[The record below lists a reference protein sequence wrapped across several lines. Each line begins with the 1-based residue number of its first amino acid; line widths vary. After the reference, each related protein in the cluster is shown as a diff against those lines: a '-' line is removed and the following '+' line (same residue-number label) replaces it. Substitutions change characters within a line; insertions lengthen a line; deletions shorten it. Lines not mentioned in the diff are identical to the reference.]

1 MHHNIIP
8 IYNKMLTRNDKEKLL
23 NQKSICIWFT
33 GLSGSGKTTL
43 GLLLEDFLYK
53 NNFKT
58 ALLDGDN
65 IRHGINSDLGF
76 SDEDR
81 IENIRRIAEINKL
94 FLQNGIITINTFVS
108 PTNAIRNMAKRIIG
122 EKDFFLIY
130 TNSSIETCEKRDVK
144 GLYKKARKGEIKY
157 FTGITSLFEE
167 PDNADLILN
176 TETNTAETC
185 LNIIVENILPK
196 IKYG

>member
-1 MHHNIIP
+1 
-8 IYNKMLTRNDKEKLL
+8 MLTRNDKEKLL

-157 FTGITSLFEE
+157 FTGITSIFEE

-176 TETNTAETC
+176 TETNTTETC

-196 IKYG
+196 IKYS